1 MLGYLSMYMEET
13 NNVTV
18 STKNFKLSWTQTL
31 WYVPYNQD
39 QTRINPCEDQQNIEY
54 VFLYADLLR
63 ICVLYVK
70 WSKNKKQHKS

>member
-1 MLGYLSMYMEET
+1 MYMEET

-39 QTRINPCEDQQNIEY
+39 QTRINPCEDQQYIEY
-54 VFLYADLLR
+54 VFLYADL
-63 ICVLYVK
+63 
-70 WSKNKKQHKS
+70 